1 MKTIAAVVREPGE
14 LSIEEITLDPPQK
27 GEVLVRMLA
36 AGVCHSDLHTYL
48 GELRVMPPLVL
59 GHEGA
64 GIVEEVG
71 PGVTR
76 VVSGDHVMINW
87 LPADGTCRAC
97 LRGDQHLC
105 ERLAA
110 TTFAGKLLDGT
121 TRLHTEDGIDLKHYL
136 TASTMSER
144 MVYMEDAVI
153 PVPADVPAE
162 VVAITGCAV
171 ATGVGT
177 VVNSVRAKA
186 GSSAVVIGCGG
197 IGLSMIQ
204 GAKLSGCHPIVA
216 IDLVDSRLEFAER
229 LGATHTIDPARQD
242 ATDVVRAL
250 TGPGADYA
258 FDSVGSEATI
268 NQALQLIRPGG
279 TAAIAGLHAAKAEVA
294 IAAGPLVLQAK
305 TLMGAF
311 GGSLKP
317 RQDLPRLIELY
328 QAGLLQTD
336 QMITHRYKLEDV
348 SQAFADMQAGR
359 GAKGV
364 IVFDDEE

>member
-1 MKTIAAVVREPGE
+1 VKTRAAVVREPGE
-14 LSIEEITLDPPQK
+14 LTIEEITLDPPRE
-27 GEVLVRMLA
+27 GEVLVRMTA

-48 GELRVMPPLVL
+48 GELRIMPPLVL

-64 GIVEEVG
+64 GVVEDVG

-76 VVSGDHVMINW
+76 VAPGDRVMINW

-105 ERLAA
+105 ERLQR
-110 TTFAGKLLDGT
+110 TTFAGMLLDGT
-121 TRLHTEDGIDLKHYL
+121 TRLHTDDGVDLKHYL

-144 MVYMEDAVI
+144 MVYMEEAVI
-153 PVPADVPAE
+153 PVPADVPVD

-171 ATGVGT
+171 ITGFGT
-177 VVNSVRAKA
+177 VVNSAKA
-186 GSSAVVIGCGG
+186 EPGSSAVVIGCGG

-216 IDLVDSRLEFAER
+216 VDLVDEKLDLAMR
-229 LGATHTIDPARQD
+229 LGATHTINAARED
-242 ATDVVRAL
+242 AVETVGAL
-250 TGPGADYA
+250 IGSGADYA

-279 TAAIAGLHAAKAEVA
+279 TAAVAGLHSARAEVA
-294 IAAGPLVLQAK
+294 IPAGPLVLQAK

-317 RQDLPRLIELY
+317 RLDLPRLIELY
-328 QAGLLQTD
+328 QAGLLATD
-336 QMITHRYKLEDV
+336 QMITKRCKLDDLPE
-348 SQAFADMQAGR
+348 AFADMEAGR
-359 GAKGV
+359 GARSV
-364 IVFDDEE
+364 IMFDEEE

>member
-1 MKTIAAVVREPGE
+1 
-14 LSIEEITLDPPQK
+14 
-27 GEVLVRMLA
+27 
-36 AGVCHSDLHTYL
+36 
-48 GELRVMPPLVL
+48 
-59 GHEGA
+59 
-64 GIVEEVG
+64 
-71 PGVTR
+71 
-76 VVSGDHVMINW
+76 
-87 LPADGTCRAC
+87 
-97 LRGDQHLC
+97 
-105 ERLAA
+105 
-110 TTFAGKLLDGT
+110 
-121 TRLHTEDGIDLKHYL
+121 
-136 TASTMSER
+136 MSER
-144 MVYMEDAVI
+144 MVYMEDSVI

-171 ATGVGT
+171 VTGVGT
-177 VVNSVRAKA
+177 VVNSVRAEA

-204 GAKLSGCHPIVA
+204 GAKLSGCHPIIA
-216 IDLVDSRLEFAER
+216 IDLVDSRLEFAKR
-229 LGATHTIDPARQD
+229 MGATHTINPARRN
-242 ATDVVRAL
+242 ATDAVSAL

-258 FDSVGSEATI
+258 FDSVGSAATI

-294 IAAGPLVLQAK
+294 IPAGPLVLQAK

-348 SQAFADMQAGR
+348 PQAFDDMQAGR

-364 IVFDDEE
+364 IVFDSEK

>member
-1 MKTIAAVVREPGE
+1 MKTLAAVVRRPGE
-14 LSIEEITLDPPQK
+14 LTIEEITLDPPQA

-71 PGVTR
+71 SEVTR
-76 VVSGDHVMINW
+76 VAPGDYVMINW

-105 ERLAA
+105 ERLQE
-110 TTFAGKLLDGT
+110 TTFAGMLLDGT
-121 TRLHTEDGIDLKHYL
+121 TRLHTDDGVDLKHYL
-136 TASTMSER
+136 TASTMSTR

-153 PVPADVPAE
+153 PMPTDVPAE

-171 ATGVGT
+171 ATGIGT
-177 VVNSVRAKA
+177 VVNSVRAEP
-186 GSSAVVIGCGG
+186 GSSAAVIGCGG

-204 GAKLSGCHPIVA
+204 GSKLSGCHPIIA
-216 IDLVDSRLEFAER
+216 LDLVDGRLEIAGQ
-229 LGATHTIDPARQD
+229 LGATHTINSARVE
-242 ATDVVRAL
+242 ATGAVHDL

-258 FDSVGSEATI
+258 FDSVGSEVTI
-268 NQALQLIRPGG
+268 NQALELIRPGG
-279 TAAIAGLHAAKAEVA
+279 TVGVAGLHSARAEVA
-294 IAAGPLVLQAK
+294 IPAGPLVLQAK
-305 TLMGAF
+305 TLRGAF

-317 RQDLPRLIELY
+317 RQDLPRLIELFR
-328 QAGLLQTD
+328 AGLLQTD
-336 QMITHRYKLEDV
+336 QMITHRYRLEELR
-348 SQAFADMQAGR
+348 QAFADMQAGR
-359 GAKGV
+359 GAKSV
-364 IVFDDEE
+364 IVFDQEE